1 MVGKFSPLFETLTI
15 LHTEHS
21 DFIHYSHKLL
31 KHVVDWTMCSNV
43 ELLLNF
49 VFAAKPQEKLVD
61 PPRFITHPLGLRLND
76 GDAATLECQISGTP
90 TYLNLEN

>member
-15 LHTEHS
+15 LHTKHS

-31 KHVVDWTMCSNV
+31 KHVVDWTNV
-43 ELLLNF
+43 ELPLNF

-61 PPRFITHPLGLRLND
+61 PPRFITHPLGLRLNA

-90 TYLNLEN
+90 TYLNLEK